1 VDKVAAGGLAG
12 LGAGIV
18 AGAVSHILFALGIC
32 RLCMIAIGGGLFRQQ
47 MLTEGMG
54 LSWNIIGW
62 VNHLLISSLLGVLMI
77 YLLVLTGRK
86 YILLKGLLYGA
97 AVWFVA
103 IELIS
108 PLAGYIPPAPNPVDM
123 AIMLGYHMLYGVVA
137 AWLLA
142 RYFAPALTRT

>member
-1 VDKVAAGGLAG
+1 VDKVTAGGLAG

-18 AGAVSHILFALGIC
+18 AGAVSQILFALGIC

-47 MLTEGMG
+47 MLPQDAPLIWTIM
-54 LSWNIIGW
+54 GW
-62 VNHLLISSLLGVLMI
+62 VNHLVVSSLLGVLMI
-77 YLLVLTGRK
+77 YLLVWTGRK
-86 YILLKGLLYGA
+86 YILLKGVLYGA

-103 IELIS
+103 ISLIS
-108 PLAGYIPPAPNPVDM
+108 PLAGYIPPSPNPVDM
-123 AIMLGYHMLYGVVA
+123 AMILGYHMLYGVVA